1 MIRRRLIIGILA
13 VALLSVT
20 FVASAAA
27 TFKIALVAPF
37 TGSGSILGEYIKNAL
52 VLAVDEINAAGGV
65 KGRKIEYV
73 IYDDAAS
80 PATALNVVNKAI
92 LNDQVDVMFG
102 PNMSSC
108 VLAVNQIAKDNKV
121 PMLVGATSPSF
132 GYDKIGNDYLF
143 RLRADD
149 EVKVVNL
156 VKYAV
161 EILKLKK
168 PAIIHGSTDYC
179 VVAKN
184 VAVDTFKKYGISTA
198 AVEQIKE
205 GDKDA
210 AGQLL
215 KIKQSNPDM
224 LIGLTHEPEAAVIM
238 KQFRSFGFG
247 NVTVLGFSAWGVP
260 AFTDLAGT
268 AADGIIAVQ
277 GFTPEYKDAKVQ
289 EFVAKYK
296 AKWGSMPSDPAQA
309 YYDGVYLLKSV
320 VEKVGFNKTDI
331 MKGLSQ
337 VKDFPGVQGPL
348 TCDAKHN
355 FTNFSLISK
364 FKGGVW
370 DIITA
375 IF

>member
-1 MIRRRLIIGILA
+1 MSRRLIIAIIA

-20 FVASAAA
+20 LVSTAAE

-65 KGRKIEYV
+65 KGRQIEYV
-73 IYDDAAS
+73 IYDDAAA
-80 PATALNVVNKAI
+80 PATSLNVVQKAI
-92 LNDQVDVMFG
+92 LNDKVSVMFG

-108 VLAVNQIAKDNKV
+108 VLAVHQIAKDNKV

-132 GYDKIGNDYLF
+132 GYDKVGNDFLF

-161 EILKLKK
+161 ENLKLKK
-168 PAIIHGSTDYC
+168 PALIHGSTDYC
-179 VVAKN
+179 VTAKN
-184 VAVDTFKKYGISTA
+184 VAVEAFKKYGITPVA
-198 AVEQIKE
+198 IEQVKE

-215 KIKQSNPDM
+215 KIKQAAPDV
-224 LIGLTHEPEAAVIM
+224 LIGLTHEPEAAVVV
-238 KQFRSFGFG
+238 KQFRTFGFTG
-247 NVTVLGFSAWGVP
+247 VEVLGFSAWGVP
-260 AFTDLAGT
+260 AFTDLAG
-268 AADGIIAVQ
+268 AAANGVVAVQ

-289 EFVAKYK
+289 DFVAKYK

-320 VEKVGFNKTDI
+320 VEKVGFNSVDI
-331 MKGLSQ
+331 QKGLTQ

-364 FKGGVW
+364 FNNNVW

-375 IF
+375 IR